1 MGDTLVLGQ
10 VMATVPSEEENNVL
24 LNSVVT
30 ADVGKFQIYP
40 QNDSIRV
47 SRIHVQGLSDHYFT

>member
-40 QNDSIRV
+40 QIEFHQSI
-47 SRIHVQGLSDHYFT
+47 

>member
-10 VMATVPSEEENNVL
+10 VMATIPSEEENNVL

-30 ADVGKFQIYP
+30 ADVGKSQINP
-40 QNDSIRV
+40 QNEF
-47 SRIHVQGLSDHYFT
+47 H

>member
-40 QNDSIRV
+40 QNEFHQSI
-47 SRIHVQGLSDHYFT
+47 

>member
-10 VMATVPSEEENNVL
+10 VMATVPSEEENSVL

-30 ADVGKFQIYP
+30 ADVGKFQVHP
-40 QNDSIRV
+40 QNVFYQNI
-47 SRIHVQGLSDHYFT
+47 QN